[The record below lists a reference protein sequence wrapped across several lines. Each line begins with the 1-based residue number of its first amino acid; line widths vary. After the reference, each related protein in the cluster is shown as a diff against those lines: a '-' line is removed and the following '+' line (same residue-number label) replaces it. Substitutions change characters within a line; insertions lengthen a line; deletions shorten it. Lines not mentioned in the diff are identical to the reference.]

1 MKRSLECL
9 YTPTSLEPGSQ
20 EPIGSPTKR
29 RHVDSSPG
37 TLKSTLESSQTIATH
52 APSLASWN
60 QPTNRVAMGLV
71 ETEPAEIGQKKSM
84 GATRQLLGTSDRDF
98 DSRSR
103 MSNTSGAADEAELM
117 SLPRMLMDT
126 TTRRLRTYDQ
136 IT

>member
-1 MKRSLECL
+1 
-9 YTPTSLEPGSQ
+9 
-20 EPIGSPTKR
+20 
-29 RHVDSSPG
+29 
-37 TLKSTLESSQTIATH
+37 
-52 APSLASWN
+52 
-60 QPTNRVAMGLV
+60 MGLV

-103 MSNTSGAADEAELM
+103 MSNASGAADEAELM

-136 IT
+136 ITQFPHQ